1 MAAIQGLRGSGQFT
15 TDFRPTNYR
24 ELFTLLEPNGTAPL
38 QALLSMA
45 GSEATDDP
53 KYNHLRDELPD
64 RKLTIDGAIADAVTT
79 TIVVDA
85 ADDENFVVPGTI
97 LINVATG
104 EVMRATSA
112 SSAQSITVERN
123 IGGTSHNIGDG
134 DNVIIGGFADSE
146 GGNSPTAIRF
156 DPTTYYNYTQIFKN
170 AVTIADTDEGLDKAG
185 RSAEM
190 AYQTLK
196 IAKEQK
202 LDIEKALFSNNA
214 RVSGSATVA
223 RELAGAPSWM
233 TTNITNAGTG
243 GANPTGDGTDA
254 RTDGTQTA
262 FTQADFDSAMQ
273 SIWENGGRPD
283 SVYLS
288 AFQMNTALGFT
299 GNNNQRST
307 VQAGDEKVIKS
318 LDVYV
323 TPWGTV
329 EFVPT
334 RENRGR
340 DVFIMQND
348 MWACAT

>member
-1 MAAIQGLRGSGQFT
+1 MAQPSNTFDSYDANGI
-15 TDFRPTNYR
+15 R
-24 ELFTLLEPNGTAPL
+24 EDLENVI
-38 QALLSMA
+38 
-45 GSEATDDP
+45 
-53 KYNHLRDELPD
+53 YNISPEETPFYSSL
-64 RKLTIDGAIADAVTT
+64 KKV
-79 TIVVDA
+79 
-85 ADDENFVVPGTI
+85 
-97 LINVATG
+97 
-104 EVMRATSA
+104 SA
-112 SSAQSITVERN
+112 SNTYHEWQTDSLRASASNAHIE
-123 IGGTSHNIGDG
+123 GD
-134 DNVIIGGFADSE
+134 DT
-146 GGNSPTAIRF
+146 TASAMTA
-156 DPTTYYNYTQIFKN
+156 TTRKGNYTQIFKN
-170 AVTIADTDEGLDKAG
+170 AVTIPDTDEGLDKAG

-202 LDIEKALFSNNA
+202 LDIEKALFDNNA
-214 RVSGSATVA
+214 RAAGSATVA

-233 TTNITNAGTG
+233 ISNITNAGTG
-243 GANPTGDGTDA
+243 AANATGDGTDQ

-288 AFQMNTALGFT
+288 AYQMNIALGFT

-307 VQAGDEKVIKS
+307 VQAGDEKVVKS

-329 EFVPT
+329 EFTPT
-334 RENRGR
+334 RENRSR

-348 MWACAT
+348 MWSCAALRPTKNTALAKTGDSTKRQVLTELTLVCKNEKASGMIVDCSTS